1 MKTGEANFI
10 MNRNNHMKRLCKPV
24 LMVFQEKK
32 FPVEIVGAKAVL
44 GS

>member
-1 MKTGEANFI
+1 
-10 MNRNNHMKRLCKPV
+10 MKRLCKPV

-32 FPVEIVGAKAVL
+32 IPIEIVGAKAVP